1 MSSYYSIDNPY
12 PYGRKSRRYDEFFN
26 SRIIHYKKQE
36 HLEDI
41 EYTNDVY
48 WNMFDFIALKRVR
61 ITKSS
66 KDVNNKKYMCR
77 THLEVV

>member
-1 MSSYYSIDNPY
+1 MSSYYNIDH

-26 SRIIHYKKQE
+26 SRIIHDRKQE
-36 HLEDI
+36 YLNGFK
-41 EYTNDVY
+41 YTIDVY
-48 WNMFDFIALKRVR
+48 WNTFDFITLKRIR

-66 KDVNNKKYMCR
+66 KDVNNKKHMCH